1 MDCKPGPVKSR
12 SRGSGKRNGGES
24 YLWAMKWVYLVIG
37 MSVLLL
43 WSCGDTPAEGPLLES
58 DPDPNSPAAMV
69 RIPTDPQGRPDTS
82 KLAAIRF
89 EETVHFFGQV
99 KEGEVVE
106 HTFRFTN
113 TGPVALI
120 IYDARST
127 CGCTV
132 PEFPKEPIPPGES
145 SQMLVRFNTQNK
157 TGQQVKT
164 VTVQANTLPA
174 ETKLSLSGEVLPQ

>member
-1 MDCKPGPVKSR
+1 MKSVHLLL
-12 SRGSGKRNGGES
+12 G
-24 YLWAMKWVYLVIG
+24 LPL
-37 MSVLLL
+37 LLL
-43 WSCGDTPAEGPLLES
+43 WSCAEQAAEGHLVES

-69 RIPTDPQGRPDTS
+69 RIPTDALGRPDTA

-89 EETVHFFGQV
+89 DETVHFFGEV
-99 KEGEVVE
+99 KEGDVVE
-106 HTFRFTN
+106 HVFQFTN
-113 TGPVALI
+113 TGQVSLI

-132 PEFPKEPIPPGES
+132 PEFPKEPIPPGAS
-145 SQMLVRFNTQNK
+145 SQMRVRFNTQNK

-174 ETKLSLSGEVLPQ
+174 ETKLSLSGEVIPQ